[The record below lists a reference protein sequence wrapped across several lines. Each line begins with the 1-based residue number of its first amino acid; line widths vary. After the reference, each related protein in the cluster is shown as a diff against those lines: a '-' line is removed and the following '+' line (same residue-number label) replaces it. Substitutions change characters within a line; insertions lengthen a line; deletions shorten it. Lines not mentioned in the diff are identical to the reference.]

1 MPSLYTDIEIRA
13 PRRLVWQTLIR
24 KEEWLRWNTY
34 LYDLSPPQPLR
45 ENTAVRLSLRRAPR
59 ETETEIEPLVT
70 LVQPGTSLQWIYSA
84 PGFRSEHSFDLQDM
98 GGDRTR
104 YTHVVR
110 FTGRLVTFFL
120 PFVREDELQGMR
132 RMAQELR
139 RYVERR

>member
-1 MPSLYTDIEIRA
+1 MPSLYIDIEIQA
-13 PRRLVWQTLIR
+13 PRRIVWQTLIR
-24 KEEWLRWNTY
+24 KDEWMRWNTY
-34 LYDLSPPQPLR
+34 LYDLSAPQPLR
-45 ENTAVRLSLRRAPR
+45 ENTTVRLSLRRTPS
-59 ETETEIEPLVT
+59 ETETEIEPYIT
-70 LVQPGTSLQWIYSA
+70 LIQPGTSLQWVYSA

-120 PFVREDELQGMR
+120 PFIREDELRGMR

>member
-13 PRRLVWQTLIR
+13 PRRTVWQTLIR

-34 LYDLSPPQPLR
+34 LYDLSPPQPFR
-45 ENTAVRLSLRRAPR
+45 ENTAVRLSLKRTPR

-70 LVQPGTSLQWIYSA
+70 LVQPGSSLQWIYSA
-84 PGFRSEHSFDLQDM
+84 PGFRSEHSFELQDM

-110 FTGRLVTFFL
+110 FTGRLVAIFL
-120 PFVREDELQGMR
+120 PFVRKDELQGMR

>member
-98 GGDRTR
+98 GGGRTR

-110 FTGRLVTFFL
+110 FTGRLVAFFL